1 MLFLVFGASGSG
13 KTAAL
18 EAVRD
23 RLTGLA
29 CHDFDE
35 IGVPL
40 GADRRW
46 RQEANETWLARVR
59 EYEAQGLDVLLAGQ
73 TPYGELLATP
83 SADAVEVSA
92 LLLDCADAVRA
103 ERLAGRPA
111 DDLESQ
117 LAWAGWLRGHAA
129 DPGWRPDVIRE
140 DALDGLRWDRGDPRW
155 RVAVVDSS
163 ELSIAEVAD
172 EVLAWIDAERDHRRP
187 EAHRQA

>member
-18 EAVRD
+18 EAVRG
-23 RLTGLA
+23 RAARLA

-35 IGVPL
+35 IGVPP

-46 RQEANETWLARVR
+46 RQEANESWLARVR

-73 TPYGELLATP
+73 TPYGELLASP
-83 SADAVEVSA
+83 SADGVEVSA

-103 ERLAGRPA
+103 ERLAGREA
-111 DDLESQ
+111 DDLDSQ
-117 LAWAGWLRGHAA
+117 LAWAAWLRGHAA
-129 DPGWRPDVIRE
+129 DPGWQPEVIRE
-140 DALDGLRWDRGDPRW
+140 DPLDGMRWDRWQRWERADPRW
-155 RVAVVDSS
+155 RVALVDSS

-172 EVLAWIDAERDHRRP
+172 EVLAWIDAERRRLCP
-187 EAHRQA
+187 